1 MTANRKGTVPNRPA
15 VERGFLHSALGVA
28 ARSNDGC
35 HVSKAKSRELW
46 VRLKTR
52 AAANLYALKARCD
65 KRLPEHRRMSK
76 V

>member
-35 HVSKAKSRELW
+35 HVSKGEVTRTMGAVEDKSGCESICAQSA
-46 VRLKTR
+46 VRQAT
-52 AAANLYALKARCD
+52 
-65 KRLPEHRRMSK
+65 P
-76 V
+76 